1 MMTKRVTRRR
11 EPLPSSLMEGQS
23 RKSLGGSGAALW
35 AGGEG
40 DHRHQKLHSGLL
52 ALIKLYESR
61 ALLIAC

>member
-1 MMTKRVTRRR
+1 
-11 EPLPSSLMEGQS
+11 MEGQS

-61 ALLIAC
+61 ALLTAC